1 MAELYSVNYTKINI
15 SNPSEKVGPG
25 DSNGKM
31 KCLFDEFDLSA
42 ALGLNDEILLQPLP
56 KGCRVHEVVLE
67 SEALG
72 GSCSLSLGFKGNG
85 VDIADDDAF
94 IPATSAAS
102 AVIVKMSD
110 AAGNAGM
117 MKVLGGETTPFIKA
131 VAASGA
137 TSGKIKV
144 GIYFTN
150 D

>member
-1 MAELYSVNYTKINI
+1 MAELYSVNYTKVNI
-15 SNPSEKVGPG
+15 SNPSEKIAPG
-25 DSNGKM
+25 DSNGKL

-42 ALGLNDEILLQPLP
+42 ALGAGDEILLQALP

-67 SEALG
+67 AEALG
-72 GSCSLSLGFKGNG
+72 GSCSLSLGWKDNG
-85 VDIADDDAF
+85 SDAEDDDGF

-117 MKVLGGETTPFIKA
+117 MKIMGGESTPFIKA